1 MKDLMKKEARVYLIP
16 DYMKTNTITTYSL
29 ANEAFLR
36 TYFPESAYG
45 LTPNKYLKSKKRK
58 R

>member
-16 DYMKTNTITTYSL
+16 DYMKTHTITTYSL

-58 R
+58 G